1 MFIGFAAGPW
11 ETVPM
16 AIGST
21 PKRMPAKVTGFLAAR
36 NRSGLLR
43 ARNSLPRILRMTLGA
58 IGAFWIAESIW
69 GHTQPIFAATSAL
82 ISLGFGASTT
92 VRKTA
97 EVALGCT
104 LGVALG
110 DTLMH
115 WFGQGIWQA
124 ALVMSLSLV
133 VARYLDSGTIF
144 STQLGMQSA
153 LVVLLPISVDGP
165 FARSIDAL
173 TGSLLALLVIV
184 FWPTDPRRTPVAALS
199 ELFKELSEAILEC
212 SWAIRDDDR
221 RSAFHA
227 LIKARGTQK
236 HLDQLPGAFSV
247 SKEIATI
254 SPAGRR
260 HRHELNRLSE
270 RFNHYD
276 WTARNLRVFARRLAS
291 VLSNGALTPQ
301 GAQALAPLLREV
313 SEAANSLAHS
323 VREQTVAGQR
333 KYEKAAVLQL
343 ENAAAQLDPQ
353 ALGVEGLQGE
363 GLVLLL
369 RPMIVDLLE
378 AAGRNHDEAIE
389 ALPKLS

>member
-1 MFIGFAAGPW
+1 
-11 ETVPM
+11 M
-16 AIGST
+16 AIQS
-21 PKRMPAKVTGFLAAR
+21 KAKSLPTRVTGFLAAR

-43 ARNSLPRILRMTLGA
+43 ARSSLPRILRMTMGA

-92 VRKTA
+92 IRKTA

-124 ALVMSLSLV
+124 SVVMSLSLV
-133 VARYLDSGTIF
+133 VARYLDSGAIF

-184 FWPTDPRRTPVAALS
+184 LWPSDPRRTPVSALS
-199 ELFKELSEAILEC
+199 DLFKELSEAILEC

-221 RSAFHA
+221 RAAFHA
-227 LIKARGTQK
+227 LIKARATQS
-236 HLDQLPGAFSV
+236 HLDKLPGAFSA
-247 SKEIATI
+247 SKELAMI
-254 SPAGRR
+254 SPSGRR

-276 WTARNLRVFARRLAS
+276 WTARNLRVFARRLSS
-291 VLSNGALTPQ
+291 VITNGALTPE
-301 GAQALAPLLREV
+301 GAESLAPLLREV
-313 SEAANSLAHS
+313 SEAVNALAHS
-323 VREQTVAGQR
+323 VREQNLAGQR
-333 KYEKAAVLQL
+333 KYERAAIRQL

-353 ALGVEGLQGE
+353 SLGVQGLQGE

-378 AAGRNHDEAIE
+378 SAGRNHDEAIA

>member
-1 MFIGFAAGPW
+1 
-11 ETVPM
+11 M
-16 AIGST
+16 ALKS
-21 PKRMPAKVTGFLAAR
+21 KAKPLPQRVSGFLAAR
-36 NRSGLLR
+36 NRAGLLR
-43 ARNSLPRILRMTLGA
+43 ARNSLPRILRMTMGA

-92 VRKTA
+92 IRKTA

-133 VARYLDSGTIF
+133 VARYLDSGAIF

-153 LVVLLPISVDGP
+153 LVVLLPVSVDGP

-184 FWPTDPRRTPVAALS
+184 LWPSDPRRTPVSALS
-199 ELFKELSEAILEC
+199 DLFKELSEAILEC

-227 LIKARGTQK
+227 LIKARATQK
-236 HLDQLPGAFSV
+236 HLDKLPSAFSA
-247 SKEIATI
+247 SKELAMI
-254 SPAGRR
+254 SPTGRR

-276 WTARNLRVFARRLAS
+276 WTARNLRVFARRLSS
-291 VLSNGALTPQ
+291 VLSNGALTPE
-301 GAQALAPLLREV
+301 GAEALAPLLREV
-313 SEAANSLAHS
+313 SEAVNSLAHS
-323 VREQTVAGQR
+323 VREQTLAGQQ
-333 KYEKAAVLQL
+333 KYERAAIRQL
-343 ENAAAQLDPQ
+343 ESAAAQLDPES
-353 ALGVEGLQGE
+353 LGVQGLQGE
-363 GLVLLL
+363 GLILLL

-378 AAGRNHDEAIE
+378 SAGRNHDEAIA

>member
-1 MFIGFAAGPW
+1 
-11 ETVPM
+11 M
-16 AIGST
+16 AKGST
-21 PKRMPAKVTGFLAAR
+21 SGSTSQRMPAKLAGFLAAR
-36 NRSGLLR
+36 NRSGLVR

-104 LGVALG
+104 LGVAMG

-133 VARYLDSGTIF
+133 IARYLDSGAIF

-153 LVVLLPISVDGP
+153 LVVLLPVSVDGP

-173 TGSLLALLVIV
+173 TGSLLALLVIIV
-184 FWPTDPRRTPVAALS
+184 WPSDPRRTPVAALS
-199 ELFKELSEAILEC
+199 DLLKELSEAILEC

-227 LIKARGTQK
+227 LIKARATQK
-236 HLDQLPGAFSV
+236 HLDKLPGAFSA
-247 SKEIATI
+247 SKEIAMI
-254 SPAGRR
+254 SPVGRR
-260 HRHELNRLSE
+260 HRHELNRLSQ
-270 RFNHYD
+270 RYNHYD

-291 VLSNGALTPQ
+291 VLTNSALTPE
-301 GAQALAPLLREV
+301 GAEALAPLLREV

-323 VREQTVAGQR
+323 VREPSLAGQL
-333 KYEKAAVLQL
+333 KYEKAAVVQL
-343 ENAAAQLDPQ
+343 ESAAAQLDPQ

-378 AAGRNHDEAIE
+378 AAGRDHEDAVA

>member
-1 MFIGFAAGPW
+1 
-11 ETVPM
+11 M
-16 AIGST
+16 ALKS
-21 PKRMPAKVTGFLAAR
+21 KAKPLPQRVSGFLAAR
-36 NRSGLLR
+36 NRAGLLR
-43 ARNSLPRILRMTLGA
+43 ARNSLPQILRMTMGA

-92 VRKTA
+92 IRKTA
-97 EVALGCT
+97 EVAMGCT

-124 ALVMSLSLV
+124 AVVMSLSLV
-133 VARYLDSGTIF
+133 VARYLDSGAIF

-153 LVVLLPISVDGP
+153 LVVLLPVSVDGP
-165 FARSIDAL
+165 FARSVDAL
-173 TGSLLALLVIV
+173 TGSLLALLVIML
-184 FWPTDPRRTPVAALS
+184 WPSDPRRTPVSALND
-199 ELFKELSEAILEC
+199 LFKELSEAILEC

-227 LIKARGTQK
+227 LIKARATQK
-236 HLDQLPGAFSV
+236 HLDKLPSAFSA
-247 SKEIATI
+247 SKELAMI
-254 SPAGRR
+254 SPTGRR

-276 WTARNLRVFARRLAS
+276 WTARNLRVFARRLSS
-291 VLSNGALTPQ
+291 VLSNSALTPE
-301 GAQALAPLLREV
+301 GAEALAPLLREV
-313 SEAANSLAHS
+313 SEAVNSLAHS
-323 VREQTVAGQR
+323 VGEPNLAGQR
-333 KYEKAAVLQL
+333 KYERAAIRQF
-343 ENAAAQLDPQ
+343 ESAAAQLDPQ
-353 ALGVEGLQGE
+353 SLGVQGLQGE
-363 GLVLLL
+363 GLILLL

-378 AAGRNHDEAIE
+378 SAGRTHEEAIA

>member
-1 MFIGFAAGPW
+1 
-11 ETVPM
+11 
-16 AIGST
+16 
-21 PKRMPAKVTGFLAAR
+21 MPAQLFGFLAQR
-36 NRSGLLR
+36 NRAGLIR
-43 ARNSLPRILRMTLGA
+43 SRNSLPRILRMTLGA

-69 GHTQPIFAATSAL
+69 GHSQPIFAATSAL
-82 ISLGFGASTT
+82 VSLGFGASTT

-133 VARYLDSGTIF
+133 IARYLDSGAIF

-153 LVVLLPISVDGP
+153 LVVLLPISADGP

-173 TGSLLALLVIV
+173 TGSLLALLVII
-184 FWPTDPRRTPVAALS
+184 FWPTDPRRSPVSALS
-199 ELFKELSEAILEC
+199 DLFKELSEALLEC

-236 HLDQLPGAFSV
+236 HLDKLPAAFSA

-260 HRHELNRLSE
+260 HRHELNRLSK

-276 WTARNLRVFARRLAS
+276 WAARNSRVFARRLAS
-291 VLSNGALTPQ
+291 VLSNSALTPE
-301 GAQALAPLLREV
+301 GAQTLAPLMREL
-313 SEAANSLAHS
+313 SEAVNTLAHS
-323 VREQTVAGQR
+323 VRETTVAGQR
-333 KYEKAAVLQL
+333 KYEKSAQQQL
-343 ENAAAQLDPQ
+343 EGVAAQLDPR

-369 RPMIVDLLE
+369 RPMVVDLLE
-378 AAGRNHDEAIE
+378 AAGRVHEEAIE
-389 ALPKLS
+389 VLPKLS

>member
-1 MFIGFAAGPW
+1 
-11 ETVPM
+11 M
-16 AIGST
+16 ALKS
-21 PKRMPAKVTGFLAAR
+21 KAKPLPQRVSGFLAAR
-36 NRSGLLR
+36 NRAGLLR
-43 ARNSLPRILRMTLGA
+43 ARNSLPRILRMTMGA

-69 GHTQPIFAATSAL
+69 GHSQPIFAATSAL

-92 VRKTA
+92 IRKTA

-104 LGVALG
+104 FGVALG

-133 VARYLDSGTIF
+133 VARYLDSGAIF

-153 LVVLLPISVDGP
+153 LVVLLPVSVDGP

-173 TGSLLALLVIV
+173 TGSILALLVIV
-184 FWPTDPRRTPVAALS
+184 LWPSDPRRTPVSALS
-199 ELFKELSEAILEC
+199 DLFKELSEAILEC

-227 LIKARGTQK
+227 LIKARATQK
-236 HLDQLPGAFSV
+236 HLDKLPSAFSA
-247 SKEIATI
+247 SKELAMI
-254 SPAGRR
+254 SPTGRR

-276 WTARNLRVFARRLAS
+276 WTARNLRVFARRLSS
-291 VLSNGALTPQ
+291 VLSNGALTPE
-301 GAQALAPLLREV
+301 GAEALAPLLREV
-313 SEAANSLAHS
+313 SEAVNSLAHS
-323 VREQTVAGQR
+323 VREQTLAGQQ
-333 KYEKAAVLQL
+333 KYERAAIRQL
-343 ENAAAQLDPQ
+343 ESAAAQLDPES
-353 ALGVEGLQGE
+353 LGVQGLQGE
-363 GLVLLL
+363 GLILLL

-378 AAGRNHDEAIE
+378 SAGRNHDEAIA

>member
-1 MFIGFAAGPW
+1 
-11 ETVPM
+11 M
-16 AIGST
+16 ALKS
-21 PKRMPAKVTGFLAAR
+21 KAKPLPQRVSGFLAAR
-36 NRSGLLR
+36 NRAGLLR
-43 ARNSLPRILRMTLGA
+43 ARNSLPRILRMTMGA

-69 GHTQPIFAATSAL
+69 GHSQPIFAATSAL

-92 VRKTA
+92 IRKTA

-104 LGVALG
+104 FGVALG

-133 VARYLDSGTIF
+133 VARYLDSGAIF

-153 LVVLLPISVDGP
+153 LVVLLPVSVDGP

-184 FWPTDPRRTPVAALS
+184 LWPSDPRRTPVSALS
-199 ELFKELSEAILEC
+199 DLFKELSEAILEC

-227 LIKARGTQK
+227 LIKARATQK
-236 HLDQLPGAFSV
+236 HLDKLPSAFSA
-247 SKEIATI
+247 SKELAMI
-254 SPAGRR
+254 SPTGRR

-276 WTARNLRVFARRLAS
+276 WTARNLRVFARRLSS
-291 VLSNGALTPQ
+291 VLSNGALTPE
-301 GAQALAPLLREV
+301 GAEALAPLLREV
-313 SEAANSLAHS
+313 SEAVNSLAHS
-323 VREQTVAGQR
+323 VREQTLAGQQ
-333 KYEKAAVLQL
+333 KYERAAIRQL
-343 ENAAAQLDPQ
+343 ESAAAQLDPES
-353 ALGVEGLQGE
+353 LGVQGLQGE
-363 GLVLLL
+363 GLILLL

-378 AAGRNHDEAIE
+378 SAGRNHDEAIA